1 MSESERLE
9 AEGDTFAAS
18 AMLVEAARAYEGA
31 ARGYRDAGR
40 DDDALRAFLRLAT
53 LLVIVGAH
61 TEALDNVDRAL
72 NLKAM
77 PDVYD
82 QALMMRGE
90 VLDALGDE
98 RALVAWT
105 QCLQKIAEPSLR
117 HICQAHLIGTILKR
131 GEQAAIA
138 QLRVTLDKLPDL
150 KIDDRIECVG
160 AAALSAG
167 QHGNSLLAQ
176 TVFAIARHPEAWSF
190 KLSSAWQALV
200 ERCPHLALD
209 LCALGSRLTLRR
221 TTESDHGLLMA
232 RVELV
237 IQRIANA
244 RGIKV
249 DDLLTEIAEQHD
261 QQRMLDGLL
270 AMIPDDHW
278 VVPL

>member
-18 AMLVEAARAYEGA
+18 AMLVEAARAYEKA
-31 ARGYRDAGR
+31 AHGYRESGREADAV
-40 DDDALRAFLRLAT
+40 RAHLRLAT
-53 LLVIVGAH
+53 LLTIVGAH
-61 TEALDNVDRAL
+61 TEALANIERAL
-72 NLKAM
+72 DIETASDARDSALVLK
-77 PDVYD
+77 
-82 QALMMRGE
+82 GE
-90 VLDALGDE
+90 VLDALGDD
-98 RALVAWT
+98 RAVVAWT
-105 QCLQKIAEPSLR
+105 QCLQKASAPMLR
-117 HICQAHLIGTILKR
+117 HLASAHVIGSILQR
-131 GEQAAIA
+131 GEQSAIG
-138 QLRVTLDKLPDL
+138 QLRVTLDKLPEL

-160 AAALSAG
+160 AAALSAREKG
-167 QHGNSLLAQ
+167 TSLLAQ

-190 KLSSAWQALV
+190 KLSSVWQALV
-200 ERCPHLALD
+200 ERCPHLAVD

-244 RGIKV
+244 RGLAV
-249 DDLLTEIAEQHD
+249 DELLTQIAEEHD

-270 AMIPDDHW
+270 ALIPDEHW

>member
-18 AMLVEAARAYEGA
+18 AMLVEAARAYEKA
-31 ARGYRDAGR
+31 ANGYRECGR
-40 DDDALRAFLRLAT
+40 DNDAVRAQLRLAT
-53 LLVIVGAH
+53 LLTIVGAH
-61 TEALDNVDRAL
+61 TEALTNIEKAL
-72 NLKAM
+72 EVEM
-77 PDVYD
+77 QQD
-82 QALMMRGE
+82 ALVMKGE
-90 VLDALGDE
+90 VLDALDDD
-98 RALVAWT
+98 RAVVAWT
-105 QCLQKIAEPSLR
+105 QALQKITTPMLR
-117 HICQAHLIGTILKR
+117 HICSAHLIGTILKR
-131 GEQAAIA
+131 GEIGAIG
-138 QLRVTLDKLPDL
+138 QLRMTLDKLPEL

-160 AAALSAG
+160 AAALSAREQG
-167 QHGNSLLAQ
+167 TSLLAQ

-190 KLSSAWQALV
+190 KLSSVWQALV
-200 ERCPHLALD
+200 ERCPHLAVD

-244 RGIKV
+244 RGLGV
-249 DDLLTEIAEQHD
+249 DELLTQIAEEHD

-270 AMIPDDHW
+270 ALIPDEHW

>member
-9 AEGDTFAAS
+9 AEGDTYAGS

-31 ARGYRDAGR
+31 ARSYRESGR
-40 DDDALRAFLRLAT
+40 DDDALRAQLRLAT
-53 LLVIVGAH
+53 LLMIVGAH
-61 TEALDNVDRAL
+61 PEALDNIDRAL
-72 NLKAM
+72 ELKAM
-77 PDVYD
+77 PDAHD
-82 QALMMRGE
+82 AALIMKGE
-90 VLDALGDE
+90 VLDALGDD

-105 QCLQKIAEPSLR
+105 QCMQKIVSPILR
-117 HICQAHLIGTILKR
+117 HICSSHLIGSIIKR
-131 GEQAAIA
+131 GELSAIG
-138 QLRVTLDKLPDL
+138 QLRMTLDKAPEL

-167 QHGNSLLAQ
+167 EHGTSLLAQ

-190 KLSSAWQALV
+190 KLSSVWQALV
-200 ERCPHLALD
+200 ERCPHLAID

-244 RGIKV
+244 RGLGV
-249 DDLLTEIAEQHD
+249 DDLLTEIAEEHD

-270 AMIPDDHW
+270 ALIPDEHW

>member
-9 AEGDTFAAS
+9 AEGDTYAGS
-18 AMLVEAARAYEGA
+18 AMLIEAARAYEKA
-31 ARGYRDAGR
+31 AEGYRDAGR
-40 DDDALRAFLRLAT
+40 DDDSLRARLRLAT
-53 LLVIVGAH
+53 LLMIVGANS
-61 TEALDNVDRAL
+61 EALDNVDRAL
-72 NLKAM
+72 NLAAT
-77 PDVYD
+77 PDARD
-82 QALMMRGE
+82 AALVMKGE
-90 VLDALGDE
+90 VLDALGDD

-105 QCLQKIAEPSLR
+105 QCLQKIASPMLR
-117 HICQAHLIGTILKR
+117 HICSAHLIGTILKR
-131 GEQAAIA
+131 GELGAIA
-138 QLRVTLDKLPDL
+138 QLRTTLDKLPEL

-167 QHGNSLLAQ
+167 ENGTSLLAQ

-190 KLSSAWQALV
+190 KLSSVWQALV
-200 ERCPHLALD
+200 ERSPHLALD

-244 RGIKV
+244 RGIGV
-249 DDLLTEIAEQHD
+249 DELLTQIADEHD

-270 AMIPDDHW
+270 ALIPDDHW